1 MPDPFL
7 ILAAIGAALA
17 ASAVTLVLLGW
28 RGRKAKVDTAWVD
41 IGWVLGPS
49 AGFLL
54 GCCVLGGLPHWRPVE
69 DRDRL
74 LLLVLPAVLIVE
86 LVGAFHRVPRPLV
99 WLLRVALAAGVARVL
114 LHGTSYITDQ
124 AGPGTADW
132 STAQACEILGG
143 LAASLIAVWALLGVM
158 SARVGGISAAVCLA
172 ISCAGAG
179 LAIMISGYMSGGQAA
194 LALAGA
200 LAGVAVVTLALR
212 WSSRGSCPLGVAI
225 VAFYSLIVTGRFF
238 GELITTHAIVL
249 FVSPLLGWVP
259 ELALLR
265 RLPRWAREL
274 TRVVLVGLVVSAV
287 VADEVR
293 MFIANTPASAD
304 SEFEEPLAQ
313 DGGVPESAPS
323 DSNSR

>member
-7 ILAAIGAALA
+7 ILAAIGAAAAVSALA
-17 ASAVTLVLLGW
+17 LVLLGW
-28 RGRKAKVDTAWVD
+28 RGRKAKADTAWFD
-41 IGWVLGPS
+41 IGWVVGPS

-54 GCCVLGGLPHWRPVE
+54 GCCVLGGLPHLRPVE

-74 LLLVLPAVLIVE
+74 LLLVLPAVVAVE
-86 LVGAFHRVPRPLV
+86 LVGAFRRVPRWLV
-99 WLLRVALAAGVARVL
+99 WFLRTALAAGVAPVL
-114 LHGTSYITDQ
+114 LHGSSYITDQ

-143 LAASLIAVWALLGVM
+143 LAASLIAAWALMGLL

-179 LAIMISGYMSGGQAA
+179 LAIMISGYLSGGQAS

-200 LAGVAVVTLALR
+200 IGGAGAATLALR

-225 VAFYSLIVTGRFF
+225 VAFYSLVVTGRFF
-238 GELITTHAIVL
+238 GELSTTHAIIL
-249 FVSPLLGWVP
+249 FASPLLVWVP
-259 ELALLR
+259 ELPLLR
-265 RLPRWAREL
+265 RLPRWAAEL

-293 MFIANTPASAD
+293 MFIANTPAPSD
-304 SEFEEPLAQ
+304 SEFEEATGQ
-313 DGGVPESAPS
+313 DGSVPE
-323 DSNSR
+323 